1 MLKIFQV
8 NGIYV
13 IQDKTG
19 YTWAATYEEEK
30 EIEICRSCRGKE
42 KEGST
47 YRAIPFY
54 SCEGTVINVIAGPI
68 PKEYLSKN

>member
-1 MLKIFQV
+1 M

-13 IQDKTG
+13 IQDKAG
-19 YTWAATYEEEK
+19 YVWAATYEQEK
-30 EIEICRSCRGKE
+30 AIEICRSCQGKE
-42 KEGST
+42 KDGSS

-68 PKEYLSKN
+68 PQEYFTKY

>member
-1 MLKIFQV
+1 M
-8 NGIYV
+8 NGIFV

-19 YTWAATYEEEK
+19 YAWAATYEEEK
-30 EIEICRSCRGKE
+30 AIEICRSCFEKE

-54 SCEGTVINVIAGPI
+54 SCEGTIINVIAGPI
-68 PKEYLSKN
+68 PKKYLPKS